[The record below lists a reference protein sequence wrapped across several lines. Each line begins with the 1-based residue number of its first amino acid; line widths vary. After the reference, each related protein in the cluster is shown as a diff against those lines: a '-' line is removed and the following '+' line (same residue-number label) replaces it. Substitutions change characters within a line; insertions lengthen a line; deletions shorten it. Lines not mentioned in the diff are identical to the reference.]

1 MDSMFSL
8 MDLIILGSGAYV
20 LYCYYLLKFKG
31 EIKEGLLLPKGTN
44 VKKCTDKAAYTR
56 EVENKVLVYGIVVL
70 ICGGCGVLE
79 TQIRSSLAEQIL
91 WKMVSGSNC
100 HIPCSDHL
108 VCLCSEKISRKVL
121 ADRTY
126 QCEEIE

>member
-44 VKKCTDKAAYTR
+44 VKKCTDKAAYTK
-56 EVENKVLVYGIVVL
+56 EVENKVLLYGIAVL
-70 ICGGCGVLE
+70 ICGGFGVLE
-79 TQIRSSLAEQIL
+79 TQTGLLGKWYLVVIAVFLAVTF
-91 WKMVSGSNC
+91 WFAWVVKKSG
-100 HIPCSDHL
+100 
-108 VCLCSEKISRKVL
+108 EKYWPQTTKKVKK
-121 ADRTY
+121 
-126 QCEEIE
+126 

>member
-31 EIKEGLLLPKGTN
+31 EIKEGLLLPKGPN

-79 TQIRSSLAEQIL
+79 TQTGLLGRWYLAVIAIFL
-91 WKMVSGSNC
+91 AVTIWFAFVVKKSA
-100 HIPCSDHL
+100 
-108 VCLCSEKISRKVL
+108 EKYWPTGHTSVKK
-121 ADRTY
+121 
-126 QCEEIE
+126 

>member
-1 MDSMFSL
+1 MNSMFSL

-44 VKKCTDKAAYTR
+44 VKKCTDKAAYII
-56 EVENKVLVYGIVVL
+56 EIENKVLVYGIMVL

-79 TQIRSSLAEQIL
+79 TQTGLLGRWYLAVIA
-91 WKMVSGSNC
+91 
-100 HIPCSDHL
+100 IFL
-108 VCLCSEKISRKVL
+108 VVTFWFAFAVKKSAEKYWPTTQTVTKKKK
-121 ADRTY
+121 
-126 QCEEIE
+126 

>member
-44 VKKCTDKAAYTR
+44 VKKCTDKAAYTK
-56 EVENKVLVYGIVVL
+56 EVENKVLLYGIAVL
-70 ICGGCGVLE
+70 ICGGFGVLE
-79 TQIRSSLAEQIL
+79 TQTGLLGKWYLVVIAVFLAVTFWFAL
-91 WKMVSGSNC
+91 VVKKSG
-100 HIPCSDHL
+100 
-108 VCLCSEKISRKVL
+108 EKYWPQTTKKVKK
-121 ADRTY
+121 
-126 QCEEIE
+126 

>member
-44 VKKCTDKAAYTR
+44 VKKCTDKAAYTK
-56 EVENKVLVYGIVVL
+56 EVENKILLYGIAVL
-70 ICGGCGVLE
+70 ICGGFGVLE
-79 TQIRSSLAEQIL
+79 TQTGLLGKWYLVVIAVFLAVTF
-91 WKMVSGSNC
+91 WFAMVVKKSG
-100 HIPCSDHL
+100 
-108 VCLCSEKISRKVL
+108 EKYWPQTTKKVKK
-121 ADRTY
+121 
-126 QCEEIE
+126 

>member
-44 VKKCTDKAAYTR
+44 VNKCTDKAAYTK
-56 EVENKVLVYGIVVL
+56 EVENKILLYGIAVL
-70 ICGGCGVLE
+70 ICGGFGVLE
-79 TQIRSSLAEQIL
+79 TQTGLLGKWYLVVIAVFLAVTF
-91 WKMVSGSNC
+91 WFAMVVKKSG
-100 HIPCSDHL
+100 
-108 VCLCSEKISRKVL
+108 EKYWPQTTKKVKK
-121 ADRTY
+121 
-126 QCEEIE
+126 

>member
-56 EVENKVLVYGIVVL
+56 EVD
-70 ICGGCGVLE
+70 CGADLRRLRCTGD
-79 TQIRSSLAEQIL
+79 TDRIA

-126 QCEEIE
+126 QREEIE

>member
-44 VKKCTDKAAYTR
+44 VKKCTDKAAYTK
-56 EVENKVLVYGIVVL
+56 EVENKILLYGVAVL
-70 ICGGCGVLE
+70 ICGGFGVLE
-79 TQIRSSLAEQIL
+79 TQTGLLGKWYLVVIAVFLAVTF
-91 WKMVSGSNC
+91 WFAMVVKKSG
-100 HIPCSDHL
+100 
-108 VCLCSEKISRKVL
+108 EKYWPQTTKKVKK
-121 ADRTY
+121 
-126 QCEEIE
+126 

>member
-44 VKKCTDKAAYTR
+44 VKKCTDKAAYTK
-56 EVENKVLVYGIVVL
+56 EVENKILLYGIAVL
-70 ICGGCGVLE
+70 ICGGFGVLE
-79 TQIRSSLAEQIL
+79 TQTGLL
-91 WKMVSGSNC
+91 GKW
-100 HIPCSDHL
+100 
-108 VCLCSEKISRKVL
+108 
-121 ADRTY
+121 Y
-126 QCEEIE
+126 

>member
-44 VKKCTDKAAYTR
+44 V
-56 EVENKVLVYGIVVL
+56 NKILLYGIAVL
-70 ICGGCGVLE
+70 ICGGFGVLE
-79 TQIRSSLAEQIL
+79 TQTGLLGKWYLVVIAVFLAVTFWFAMVVKKSGEKYWPQTTK
-91 WKMVSGSNC
+91 KM
-100 HIPCSDHL
+100 
-108 VCLCSEKISRKVL
+108 KK
-121 ADRTY
+121 
-126 QCEEIE
+126 